1 VTEKFEFID
10 AEYATYRESD
20 DEHVPSV
27 MMMCRWMEV
36 SRSGFYDWRNA
47 PESATAR
54 RRAGLALIIRKSFD
68 DSNETY
74 GYRRVHAD
82 LVAWGVPAGPEL
94 VRSIMRDLELEP
106 CQPRPW
112 RFSLTE
118 GDGQEHDIPDHVN
131 RDFTAAAPG
140 TKMVGDITYISTWE
154 GWVYLATVIDCHTK
168 AVIGWAVDDHY
179 KTSLI
184 EQAIEMAARGYRL
197 ADEAIF
203 HSDRGSNYTS
213 RQFAETL
220 RRFNLRHSVGR
231 TGICYDNAMAE
242 SFNAALKNELVY
254 RTQYP
259 TREHARK
266 DIVRYIEFWYN
277 SRRRHSGLQYRT
289 PQQVYGEYLEKQV
302 TA

>member
-10 AEYATYRESD
+10 AECAAYRESV
-20 DEHVPSV
+20 EIFVPSIV
-27 MMMCRWMEV
+27 RMCAWMEV
-36 SRSGFYDWRNA
+36 SRSGFYEWRNA
-47 PESATAR
+47 PESATAKR
-54 RRAGLALIIRKSFD
+54 RGELALIITKSFD

-82 LVAWGVPAGPEL
+82 LEAWGVPCGPEL
-94 VRSIMRDLELEP
+94 VRSIMRELGLEP
-106 CQPRPW
+106 CQPKPW

-118 GDGQEHDIPDHVN
+118 GDGQEHDIPDLVN

-140 TKMVGDITYISTWE
+140 EKMVGDITYIPTWE
-154 GWVYLATVIDCHTK
+154 GWLYLATVIDCHTK
-168 AVIGWAVDDHY
+168 ELVGWAMDDNY
-179 KTSLI
+179 KTPLI
-184 EQAIEMAARGYRL
+184 QQAIEMAARNHEL
-197 ADEAIF
+197 AAKAVF

-213 RQFAETL
+213 GEFAKTL
-220 RRFNLRHSVGR
+220 RKLNLRQSVGR

-259 TREHARK
+259 TRERARR
-266 DIVRYIEFWYN
+266 DIARYIEFWYN

-289 PQQVYGEYLEKQV
+289 PQQVRNEYLEQQL